1 MPLKQAQ
8 GDYEDEPVRG
18 VFDQVPANA
27 TIRSL
32 IEALDNDWSINS
44 MEKIRL
50 LAEIKRLT
58 NNAPGW
64 TPLGNVMY
72 GAFGALFGNLIT
84 KYFGM
89 GTVGRTIAT
98 LVGAGLG
105 NSFYN
110 RSHAA
115 PAGWKNI
122 G

>member
-1 MPLKQAQ
+1 MPLKEAQ
-8 GDYEDEPVRG
+8 SNYDESSSL
-18 VFDQVPANA
+18 DQLPENA
-27 TIRSL
+27 KIRDL
-32 IEALDNDWSINS
+32 IQALDQDWSINS
-44 MEKIRL
+44 LEKIRL

-64 TPLGNVMY
+64 TSLGNVMY

-105 NSFYN
+105 SSLYN
-110 RSHAA
+110 RSRVQS
-115 PAGWKNI
+115 AGWKSI
-122 G
+122 